1 MIDAMAMTKVL
12 VAEDDVFLSSLL
24 VKALQVDQFE
34 AEAALDGVQAIEKA
48 KSWHPDLLLLD
59 ILMPNK
65 DGFEVLEELKKE
77 ATTAQ
82 IKVLILSNLGA
93 QEEIDRARKLGILD
107 YLVKANTTP
116 HEVVA
121 RIKTL
126 LA

>member
-1 MIDAMAMTKVL
+1 MAMIKVL

-24 VKALQVDQFE
+24 VKALQVEQFE
-34 AEAALDGVQAIEKA
+34 AEAAFDGNQAVEKG
-48 KSWHPDLLLLD
+48 KSWLPDLMLLD

-77 ATTAQ
+77 PATAQ

-93 QEEIDRARKLGILD
+93 QEDIDRAKKLGILD

-126 LA
+126 LS